1 MITKPTTF
9 VVGAGASHVYG
20 LALGN
25 TLLEVARKLGPQT
38 HPDAFH
44 MLRLATAPSDVN
56 LMFEAL
62 AAMEVFSGSSIDD
75 FIAKGDQPKFAP
87 IAKGLVAMV
96 LGGQQLRFR
105 PGSRDTPEDWL
116 RCVAALMADGTRSP
130 AECLAGNR
138 VKFVTFNFDSLIENH
153 LSALLQHY
161 FPGRPLHRAALLEAV
176 PVIHVHG
183 VLPPTP
189 PAPPREPRAGFE
201 DADPMWV
208 TWLTEAWRHIRV
220 ITDDGVP
227 DVLAEAQRA
236 VEWADLACF
245 LGFGFNERNFK
256 HLGFSLVAP
265 PENRTRRVMISAI
278 GATGRQ
284 RQWIQRCGVLAGD
297 PQPLIGGLND
307 SCASLIDAHDVIR

>member
-1 MITKPTTF
+1 
-9 VVGAGASHVYG
+9 
-20 LALGN
+20 
-25 TLLEVARKLGPQT
+25 
-38 HPDAFH
+38 
-44 MLRLATAPSDVN
+44 
-56 LMFEAL
+56 
-62 AAMEVFSGSSIDD
+62 
-75 FIAKGDQPKFAP
+75 
-87 IAKGLVAMV
+87 
-96 LGGQQLRFR
+96 
-105 PGSRDTPEDWL
+105 
-116 RCVAALMADGTRSP
+116 
-130 AECLAGNR
+130 
-138 VKFVTFNFDSLIENH
+138 
-153 LSALLQHY
+153 
-161 FPGRPLHRAALLEAV
+161 
-176 PVIHVHG
+176 
-183 VLPPTP
+183 
-189 PAPPREPRAGFE
+189 
-201 DADPMWV
+201 MWV

-236 VEWADLACF
+236 VEWADLAWF